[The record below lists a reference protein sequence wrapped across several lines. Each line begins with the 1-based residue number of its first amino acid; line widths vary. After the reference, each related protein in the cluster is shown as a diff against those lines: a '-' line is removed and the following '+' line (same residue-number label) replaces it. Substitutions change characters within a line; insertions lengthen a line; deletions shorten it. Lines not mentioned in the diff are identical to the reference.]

1 MVVTRTRQALI
12 IAAAVVAV
20 CYLTYRALFTFN
32 FSTPYAAC
40 ISIALYLGEL
50 YTGVLMLLFLL
61 QVWWPTELPEQPV
74 LPGRS
79 VDVFV
84 PTYNEDV
91 PMLRITLRA
100 CVAMDYPHKT
110 YVLDDGRRPEVAELA
125 KELGV
130 GYLTRPD
137 SKHAKAG
144 NMNNALKLTDGEFIV
159 ILDADHVPDAN
170 FITRLL
176 GYFADELMAYVQTPH
191 AFYNFDN
198 FQARYN
204 SRKETYWDE
213 GQLFYD
219 VIQPGRN
226 RWNAAIF
233 AGSATVFRRKAL
245 EEIGGFA
252 FETITEDLHTG
263 LRLHARGWKSHAVS
277 HRMIAGQAAPD
288 VTTFHSQRLRWG
300 EGNLSIFAYD
310 NPLWTP
316 GLTLAQRLCYL
327 GSMIHWAG
335 GPFLLMIY
343 ASPVLMLLTGVP
355 PVSMFSW
362 GLLLLIIVYMTLSYA
377 SFRAAS
383 GRLGS
388 FWNSQLFGMT
398 NVWTSTRSLFRA
410 LFWRRFQ
417 KFVVTS
423 KRGRQSKR
431 VLPFIWP
438 QSLLFIASALALAW
452 GWYLPAS
459 EVSDDYYKPM
469 VATVWVVFHM
479 CVAGV
484 VIYRSL
490 WPESRRFGYRHV
502 VSLPV
507 QFEKDGVVGY
517 GVGLDLN
524 DAGIGILSY
533 HRLQQGDRL
542 RIRLFGGGH
551 QVECLAEVCW
561 QQERD
566 SLMRVESN
574 GLRAFRC
581 GLRFLELAAEQVD
594 ILNEMCWHYAVPKR
608 YWQFANGRSAE
619 PRRLPVFLRAEG
631 RQFQAVS
638 DEVTSTGFTVLLD
651 EAMLEG
657 AKTEFTMPTPGGE
670 VSGRAVAIA
679 SQTQVLA
686 ARPYQFTR
694 FDFESIEGRGRE
706 TVESLVNPAM
716 RRRLQ
721 PLLAAYAP
729 SRHVPVGRALLAAAV
744 LLVLLLPLEYVGFE
758 RFFRDEIFL
767 YNVANQPLPLS
778 DAEHVRL
785 MDIYSLTLKQG
796 YPSTDRLV
804 LLESAL
810 LRQRLSRQACT
821 VTLILA
827 KRDTSNLDLQ
837 LAYAQAL
844 DDTGQSASA
853 LREYEALLKRL
864 ESKSAPADRLAEVRI
879 AAARAAVHSD
889 KLDVAEALFL
899 SVLSNSDYDTDDV
912 RNELAGVLLSAGRTK
927 DCLRLYDDQTPDF
940 EGRTIMAQAYLHN
953 HANATAE
960 QVLKELVK
968 IRPSDM
974 TTQLLLLRAQVMQS
988 KFTEANEL
996 VNHLFLEYPDSVPVR
1011 IEMGQLALA
1020 LARYEQALQ
1029 VYQGL
1034 LEDTPPPEKSDAEK
1048 VRFGF
1053 IDAAASVADAALIS
1067 PELVAR
1073 VEEALVKQPN
1083 VPAGYLGR
1091 LAWVLER
1098 TGEPGRAADLLRGVL
1113 AADAGS
1119 RELRER
1125 YVQDLQKAG
1134 RWKEAE
1140 AYLKSLPPGIEVR
1153 TLFVELYLAQK
1164 NFEAAESVCRE
1175 ILRINPFAV
1184 RGTLLLAQVMLA
1196 RKDVKPARELLQ
1208 RAQQAVV
1215 ISAKDRVLLAGLLQ
1229 WAGDS
1234 AAALA
1239 EYRSLLATTFDQ
1251 PALWPGYLG
1260 AAAAAS
1266 ELTAQ
1271 DKDLVR
1277 KIADKEMNT
1286 SRDPVVLARLGWDL
1300 HKLKQPELSRQAVA
1314 RALTLKP
1321 ATLEDRKEIAGIL
1334 GGVGMYAEALALYKE
1349 LPPDSVD
1356 HRQLASLNEASNNFP
1371 GAAAQYRAILE
1382 QQPNDLT
1389 FRDRLAQ
1396 VLIWS
1401 KNYPAAIA
1409 ELKRLVQAKPAN
1421 EEWKTQLAQIQLWS
1435 GDNAAALVTYTELLA
1450 ADPDQPDLWSGFV
1463 DAAGVAPKL
1472 DPAQTAAVKA
1482 IGPLVATDPP
1492 DDNPTF
1498 LSRLAWLLVRVGES
1512 GQAQKLIDRAVA
1524 LNPPEPEVRKE
1535 IAGVL
1540 GAVGQYRRAMQ
1551 MLDGLTLTFDDRL
1564 KRIDL
1569 YNGDRDFPAAEAEC
1583 RALLKLKPN
1592 QPGLELLLADVLSWE
1607 GKFDEAAT
1615 LVRRLYRA
1623 NPSAPDLELR
1633 LARVEMWGHH
1643 YGEAM
1648 RRFAALLDKNR
1659 GNKEAQDGFLEAASA
1674 SAESLDAR
1682 YRALLQEIV
1691 DSAATRPSDDPLYLA
1706 RQARAWR
1713 LLNDPAKAVAL
1724 LERAVAL
1731 DPSSRP
1737 LRLQLAEAFYSMG
1750 RYNEAEAN
1758 FQMVLGKSRNGSR

>member
-1 MVVTRTRQALI
+1 MVTRKRQAVIL
-12 IAAAVVAV
+12 AATVVAV
-20 CYLTYRALFTFN
+20 FYLTYRALFTFN
-32 FSTPYAAC
+32 FSTPYAVCA
-40 ISIALYLGEL
+40 SIGLYLGEL
-50 YTGVLMLLFLL
+50 YTCVLMLLYFL
-61 QVWWPTELPEQPV
+61 QVWWPSEPPEQPV
-74 LPGRS
+74 LPNRS

-125 KELGV
+125 RELGV
-130 GYLTRPD
+130 GYITRSD
-137 SKHAKAG
+137 NKHAKAG
-144 NMNNALKLTDGEFIV
+144 NMNNALKQTDGEFIV

-198 FQARYN
+198 FQSRYN

-233 AGSATVFRRKAL
+233 AGSATLFRRKAL

-263 LRLHARGWKSHAVS
+263 LRLHARGWKSLGIS
-277 HRMIAGQAAPD
+277 ERLIAGQAAPD

-300 EGNLSIFAYD
+300 EGNMSIFAHD

-335 GPFLLMIY
+335 GPFLILVY
-343 ASPVLMLLTGVP
+343 ATPVLMLLTGVP
-355 PVSMFSW
+355 PVGMFTW
-362 GLLLLIIVYMTLSYA
+362 FLLLLIIVYMTLNYFACWA
-377 SFRAAS
+377 SS
-383 GRLGS
+383 GRAS
-388 FWNSQLFGMT
+388 SHWNSQLFSMT
-398 NVWTSTRSLFRA
+398 SVWTSTRSVFRA
-410 LFWRRFQ
+410 LFRRRFQ

-438 QSLLFIASALALAW
+438 QALLFIVSVLSLAW

-469 VATVWVVFHM
+469 IATVWVVFHM
-479 CVAGV
+479 CLAAAI
-484 VIYRSL
+484 IYRSL
-490 WPESRRFGYRHV
+490 WSESRRFSYRHV

-507 QFEKDGVVGY
+507 QFEKEGDVGY

-524 DAGIGILSY
+524 DTGVGILSY
-533 HRLQQGDRL
+533 HRLQPGDRL

-566 SLMRVESN
+566 SLMRVQTN

-581 GLRFLELAAEQVD
+581 GLRFLELGAEQVD
-594 ILNEMCWHYAVPKR
+594 ILNEMCWHYAVPRR
-608 YWQFANGRSAE
+608 YWQFLKGRSAE
-619 PRRLPVFLRAEG
+619 PRRLPVFLRMQG
-631 RQFQAVS
+631 RKFQAVS
-638 DEVTSTGFTVLLD
+638 DELTSNGFTVLLD
-651 EAMLEG
+651 EALPEG
-657 AKTEFTMPTPGGE
+657 AKAEFTMPTPGGE
-670 VSGRAVAIA
+670 VSGRTVVTS

-694 FDFESIEGRGRE
+694 FDFESIEGSGRE
-706 TVESLVNPAM
+706 TVESLVNPAT

-744 LLVLLLPLEYVGFE
+744 LLVLLVPLEYVGFE

-767 YNVANQPLPLS
+767 YNVAHQDLPLS
-778 DAEHVRL
+778 DDEHHRL
-785 MDIYSLTLKQG
+785 MDIYSATIKQS
-796 YPSTDRLV
+796 YPTNDRLV

-810 LRQRLSRQACT
+810 LHQRLSREACS

-844 DDTGQSASA
+844 DDTGQSTDA
-853 LREYEALLKRL
+853 LHEYEALLKRL
-864 ESKSAPADRLAEVRI
+864 ESKSASADRLAEVRL

-889 KLDVAEALFL
+889 KLDMAEALFH
-899 SVLSNSDYDTDDV
+899 SVLSDADYDTDDV
-912 RNELAGVLLSAGRTK
+912 RNELAGVLLTAGRAN
-927 DCLRLYDDQTPDF
+927 DCLRLYENQTPDF
-940 EGRTIMAQAYLHN
+940 EGRTIMAQAFLHD
-953 HANATAE
+953 HAYARAE
-960 QVLKELVK
+960 QMLNDLVK
-968 IRPSDM
+968 AKPSDM
-974 TTQLLLLRAQVMQS
+974 TTQLLLLKAQVLQN
-988 KFTEANEL
+988 KFYEANDL
-996 VNHLFLEYPDSVPVR
+996 VHHLFLEFPDNVTVR
-1011 IEMGQLALA
+1011 IEMGQLALS
-1020 LARYEQALQ
+1020 LARYYQALQ
-1029 VYQGL
+1029 SFQGL
-1034 LEDTPPPEKSDAEK
+1034 LEDKQPLEKSDAEK

-1053 IDAAASVADAALIS
+1053 IDAAASVEDVALIK
-1067 PELVAR
+1067 PELLAR
-1073 VEEALVKQPN
+1073 VEQSLAEHSTVRAE
-1083 VPAGYLGR
+1083 YLAR

-1098 TGEPGRAADLLRGVL
+1098 TGAPGRAADLLRGML
-1113 AADAGS
+1113 ATDPGS
-1119 RELRER
+1119 TEVRER

-1134 RWKEAE
+1134 RWREAE
-1140 AYLKSLPPGIEVR
+1140 QYLETLPPGGEVR
-1153 TLFVELYLAQK
+1153 KLFVELYLGQK
-1164 NFEAAESVCRE
+1164 DFEAAERVCRE
-1175 ILRINPFAV
+1175 MLRINPYAV

-1196 RKDVKPARELLQ
+1196 RKDVKEAQALLQ
-1208 RAQQAVV
+1208 RAQQAEV
-1215 ISAKDRVLLAGLLQ
+1215 ITAKDRALLAGLLQ

-1234 AAALA
+1234 ATALK
-1239 EYRSLLATTFDQ
+1239 EYRSLLTAGFDQ

-1260 AAAAAS
+1260 AAAAAA
-1266 ELTAQ
+1266 ELTA
-1271 DKDLVR
+1271 KDSELIR
-1277 KIADKEMNT
+1277 KIAEKELTT
-1286 SRDPVVLARLGWDL
+1286 SGDPVVLARLGWDL
-1300 HKLKQPELSRQAVA
+1300 HKLKLPELSQQAVA

-1321 ATLEDRKEIAGIL
+1321 ATLEDRRELAGIL
-1334 GGVGMYAEALALYKE
+1334 GGVGLYAEALAFYKE
-1349 LPPDSVD
+1349 LPSDAVD
-1356 HRQLASLNEASNNFP
+1356 HRQLASLNEAANNFP
-1371 GAAAQYRAILE
+1371 GAAAQYRAILKE
-1382 QQPNDLT
+1382 QPNDIT
-1389 FRDRLAQ
+1389 IRDRLAQ

-1401 KNYPAAIA
+1401 KDYPAAIV
-1409 ELKRLVQAKPAN
+1409 ELKRLLQAKPAN
-1421 EEWKTQLAQIQLWS
+1421 EDWKTQLAQIQLWS
-1435 GDNAAALVTYTELLA
+1435 GDNAGALVTYTELLA
-1450 ADPDQPDLWSGFV
+1450 TEPDQPDLWSGFV
-1463 DAAGVAPKL
+1463 DAAGIAPKL

-1482 IGPLVATDPP
+1482 IGSLVAADLP

-1498 LSRLAWLLVRVGES
+1498 LSRLAWLQVRVGES
-1512 GQAQKLIDRAVA
+1512 GQAQKLIDRAAA
-1524 LNPPEPEVRKE
+1524 LDPPEPEVRKE

-1540 GAVGQYRRAMQ
+1540 GAVGQYRRALQ
-1551 MLDGLTLTFDDRL
+1551 MLQGLTLTFDDRL

-1569 YNGDRDFPAAEAEC
+1569 YNGDRNFPAAEAEC

-1607 GKFDEAAT
+1607 GKFDESAK
-1615 LVRRLYRA
+1615 LVRRLSQA
-1623 NPSAPDLELR
+1623 SPTAPDLELR
-1633 LARVEMWGHH
+1633 LARVEMWGHN
-1643 YGEAM
+1643 YSGAM
-1648 RRFAALLDKNR
+1648 RGFANLLEKNR
-1659 GNKEAQDGFLEAASA
+1659 ANKEAQDGFLEAASA
-1674 SAESLDAR
+1674 SSETLDAR
-1682 YRALLQEIV
+1682 NRALLKEIV
-1691 DSAATRPSDDPLYLA
+1691 DNVAAQPSNDPLYLA
-1706 RQARAWR
+1706 RLAAAWR
-1713 LLNDPAKAVAL
+1713 RLNEPAKAVPL

-1737 LRLQLAEAFYSMG
+1737 LRLQLAESLYSMG

-1758 FQMVLGKSRNGSR
+1758 FQLVLGKARNGRP